1 MLRQKVPLTILTDSK
16 SLFDVIIKSST
27 TSKRRLM
34 IDITAVRNAYNDQE
48 LSDVGFVR
56 TKYNPADSF
65 TKIGHCEA
73 LETIV
78 KTGVCDLP
86 IEQWVIRGN
95 ETPLHT
101 QASEKGGV

>member
-1 MLRQKVPLTILTDSK
+1 
-16 SLFDVIIKSST
+16 
-27 TSKRRLM
+27 M
-34 IDITAVRNAYNDQE
+34 IDITAVRNGYNDKE

-56 TKYNPADSF
+56 TEYNTADAF
-65 TKIGHCEA
+65 TKIGYCEA

-78 KTGVCDLP
+78 KTGICDLP

-101 QASEKGGV
+101 QASGKGGV

>member
-1 MLRQKVPLTILTDSK
+1 
-16 SLFDVIIKSST
+16 
-27 TSKRRLM
+27 M

-48 LSDVGFVR
+48 LSDIGFVR
-56 TKYNPADSF
+56 TEYSPADAF
-65 TKIGHCEA
+65 TKIGYCEA

-78 KTGVCDLP
+78 KTGICDLP